1 MDEPQ
6 RSRAGRR
13 LLLVVVA
20 VVLGAVAWGSTT
32 AAEAALAGGQVIDLG
47 PLQLRLTHNSG
58 VAFSVGAGLPTGVVV
73 GCTALLT
80 LGIAAYTWVVAP
92 EASAVR
98 LTGLAAVVAGATT
111 NVLDRAV
118 DGQVSDYFHTGW
130 FATFNVS
137 DSLITIGV
145 VLVVATVLLARPSDQ
160 EATT

>member
-1 MDEPQ
+1 VDEPQ

-20 VVLGAVAWGSTT
+20 VALGAVAWGSTT

-58 VAFSVGAGLPTGVVV
+58 VAFSIGAGLPTGVVV
-73 GCTALLT
+73 GFTALVT
-80 LGIAAYTWVVAP
+80 LGVAAYTWAVAP

-98 LTGLAAVVAGATT
+98 LTGLAAVIAGATT

-118 DGQVSDYFHTGW
+118 DGHVSDYFHTGW

-145 VLVVATVLLARPSDQ
+145 VLVVITVLLARPSEQ
-160 EATT
+160 ETTM